1 MLPELWLE
9 SRNFVVQPF
18 LRKRAPGALAR
29 KSQLCST
36 AVVKETC
43 PRGPPNG
50 AGFEYGQE
58 NIYFRIGLVLA
69 ILKVV
74 FPDLGLPKQIFII
87 RETFINRG
95 NGLISLMVTPPRK
108 LPPGRWTCGQQVLR
122 PFAS

>member
-1 MLPELWLE
+1 MGH
-9 SRNFVVQPF
+9 SKGPF
-18 LRKRAPGALAR
+18 WIEGEREREREKEKEKERRLKPRHASTVAVSCGSENQTAR
-29 KSQLCST
+29 KSQFCST
-36 AVVKETC
+36 TVVKETC

-69 ILKVV
+69 LLKVV

-95 NGLISLMVTPPRK
+95 NGLLRFCASIS
-108 LPPGRWTCGQQVLR
+108 
-122 PFAS
+122 